1 MTSFEYVSVL
11 LSIVI
16 AIALAHLLT
25 AIARMFE
32 HGVVNFSFPLA
43 QWIGFCLFL
52 CVDHWFQVWR
62 LSGQSNWTL
71 AFVLQLLLQASL
83 IYLACYLV
91 VPSSTTE
98 RSLDMTRFFNTSR
111 KKFMGVILVLAVTNE
126 ILNLSL
132 PGFGSLHVGLLVLLW
147 IVLLSVG
154 VLSSSSKVQHLLAV
168 INVLI
173 TVHYSVTFIPKL

>member
-16 AIALAHLLT
+16 SIALARILT
-25 AIARMFE
+25 GVARMVRN
-32 HGVVNFSFPLA
+32 GVVNFSIPLS

-52 CVDHWFQVWR
+52 CVDHWFQIWR
-62 LSGQSNWTL
+62 LHDNSDWSL

-83 IYLACYLV
+83 IFLASHLV
-91 VPSSTTE
+91 VPSNSGD
-98 RSLDMTRFFNTSR
+98 RPVDMSEFFDASR
-111 KKFMGVILVLAVTNE
+111 RKFMGVILILAITNE
-126 ILNLSL
+126 FLNLSL
-132 PGFGSLHVGLLVLLW
+132 PGFGSLHVGLLVLAW

-154 VLSSSSKVQHLLAV
+154 MASRSPKVQLMLAG

-173 TVHYSVTFIPKL
+173 TVHYAVEFIPAL

>member
-32 HGVVNFSFPLA
+32 HGVVNFSIPLA

-62 LSGQSNWTL
+62 LNSQSIWTL

-91 VPSSTTE
+91 VPSSTAE
-98 RSLDMTRFFNTSR
+98 RTLDMTKFFDTSR
-111 KKFMGVILVLAVTNE
+111 KKFMGVILILGVTNE

-154 VLSSSSKVQHLLAV
+154 IVSSSSKVQHFLAG

-173 TVHYSVTFIPKL
+173 TVYYSVTFIPML